1 MTSSHDDVR
10 RVRDS
15 MEGTE
20 RMVLYAIGS
29 GGIPI
34 NSLVNLQKVIFLC
47 CRSLPEILGESF
59 RFEAHKKG
67 PYCSDID
74 ETVLDLSSSGLL
86 NSKDLT
92 LSVRG
97 EDVYEVV
104 SEGVREPLKST
115 IDYWKEFQQGLTE
128 EELLTFVYS
137 TYPDTVRNS
146 EVIDKIKRNL
156 RKNTVSLV
164 AKDKISVGRG
174 SEMLDMDYI
183 QFEDLLRKEGVRWKS

>member
-10 RVRDS
+10 MVRDS

-97 EDVYEVV
+97 EDIYEVV

>member
-164 AKDKISVGRG
+164 AKDKISVVRG
-174 SEMLDMDYI
+174 SEILDMDYI